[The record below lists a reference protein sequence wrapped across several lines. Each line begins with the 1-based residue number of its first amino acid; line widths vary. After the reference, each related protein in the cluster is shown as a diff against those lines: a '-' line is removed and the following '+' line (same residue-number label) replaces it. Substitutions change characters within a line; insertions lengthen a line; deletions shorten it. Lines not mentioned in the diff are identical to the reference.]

1 MHASAV
7 KVNGMPHNLP
17 TFIDVQDAAN
27 RLQGVAHKTPV
38 LQSRTLN
45 AQMQAQVFI
54 KCENFQR
61 MGAFKFRGGYNAL
74 AKLDAAQQ
82 QAGVVAYSS
91 GNHAQAVAL
100 SAGIL
105 GMPATIFMPHDAAP
119 SKLAATQG
127 YGAKVIGYD
136 RYSED
141 ASALAA
147 KLAHEQGMTF
157 IPPFDHIDVIIGQ
170 GTVGME
176 IFDQV
181 EDVQTIIVSIGG
193 GGLAAGVAVA
203 AKLRA
208 KARGKKVQVIGVQ
221 AENAASYVPSL
232 RAGKPKQIDTKPTIA
247 DGIAVARP
255 GAIPFELIKKHIDKV
270 VTVSDSEIALAI
282 VALAER
288 AKMVVEPAGA
298 ASVAALLTGKV
309 KPRGTTVAV
318 LSGGNLDPL
327 LMQKIIGH
335 GLEAANRYTT
345 ITVMLPD
352 RPGQLV
358 KTSEAI
364 ARAHG
369 NVVEVLHTRHGRG
382 LGIGEVELQI
392 SVETSDREHVQRI
405 MDELNSSGLKA
416 RIDHED

>member
-1 MHASAV
+1 MTATQVPTLADFESALTNV
-7 KVNGMPHNLP
+7 R
-17 TFIDVQDAAN
+17 Q
-27 RLQGVAHKTPV
+27 VAIETPV
-38 LQSRTLN
+38 LHSNFLSNLVGHEVFLKAENLQRTGAYKL
-45 AQMQAQVFI
+45 
-54 KCENFQR
+54 R
-61 MGAFKFRGGYNAL
+61 GAFNRMS
-74 AKLDAAQQ
+74 KLTAAERKR
-82 QAGVVAYSS
+82 GVVAASA
-91 GNHAQAVAL
+91 GNHAQGVAL
-100 SAGIL
+100 AAKKLGIK
-105 GMPATIFMPHDAAP
+105 ATIFMPIGASLP
-119 SKLAATQG
+119 KYNATKN
-127 YGAKVIGYD
+127 YGANVVLEGAVFG
-136 RYSED
+136 ET
-141 ASALAA
+141 LPAA
-147 KLAHEQGMTF
+147 KAYAEKKGAIF
-157 IPPFDHIDVIIGQ
+157 IPPFDHLDVVIGQ
-170 GTVGME
+170 GTVGLE
-176 IFDQV
+176 IFKQV

-203 AKLRA
+203 AKLSA

-221 AENAASYVPSL
+221 AENAASYLGSL
-232 RAGKPKQIDTKPTIA
+232 RAGKPKQIETKPTIA
-247 DGIAVARP
+247 DGIAVAKP

-270 VTVSDSEIALAI
+270 VTVSDSEIAQAI

-288 AKMVVEPAGA
+288 AKLVVEPAGA
-298 ASVAALLTGKV
+298 ASVAALLAGKV

-318 LSGGNLDPL
+318 LSGGNIDPL

-369 NVVEVLHTRHGRG
+369 KVVEVLHTRHGRG

-392 SVETSDREHVQRI
+392 SVETSDRDHVERI
-405 MDELNSSGLKA
+405 MNELQKSGLKA

>member
-1 MHASAV
+1 MSHQ
-7 KVNGMPHNLP
+7 LP
-17 TFIDVQDAAN
+17 NFDDVLSAAN

-157 IPPFDHIDVIIGQ
+157 IPPFDHPDVLSGQ
-170 GTVGME
+170 GTAALELFEEVGE
-176 IFDQV
+176 LDALFV
-181 EDVQTIIVSIGG
+181 CLGG
-193 GGLAAGVAVA
+193 GGLLSGSALSAQAKSPLCKIYGVEPEAGND
-203 AKLRA
+203 
-208 KARGKKVQVIGVQ
+208 VQQSFRQGERVRIPTPV
-221 AENAASYVPSL
+221 
-232 RAGKPKQIDTKPTIA
+232 TIA
-247 DGIAVARP
+247 DGAQTPMV
-255 GAIPFELIKKHIDKV
+255 GAITFELIKGLVDDIH
-270 VTVSDSEIALAI
+270 TVSDAQLIE
-282 VALAER
+282 VMRFYAER
-288 AKMVVEPAGA
+288 MKMIVEPTGCLSLA
-298 ASVAALLTGKV
+298 AALQARDTLKGQRV
-309 KPRGTTVAV
+309 GVII
-318 LSGGNLDPL
+318 SGGNIDLARFAQL
-327 LMQKIIGH
+327 L
-335 GLEAANRYTT
+335 
-345 ITVMLPD
+345 
-352 RPGQLV
+352 
-358 KTSEAI
+358 
-364 ARAHG
+364 AR
-369 NVVEVLHTRHGRG
+369 
-382 LGIGEVELQI
+382 
-392 SVETSDREHVQRI
+392 
-405 MDELNSSGLKA
+405 
-416 RIDHED
+416 